1 MKSVRKPLG
10 VRWTIGSVSQ
20 QGFDALRLSVWGVR
34 RVFGDEADYVICVNS
49 IPVDDAQQKT
59 GGIPNDIAWIGV
71 TAADA
76 PALVLDHVDDA
87 MAEGVAW
94 KFAPLRLF
102 PDRHELA
109 LDNDCILWALPE
121 SLRDWL
127 AAEDL
132 CIIAEDVNACFGQY
146 AEICGSEPRNSG
158 IRGLPPGFDLAAA
171 LEATFDKL
179 PIKLRSELDEQGLQ
193 VAAVS
198 LEAEPLT
205 VATDDVSICSPFHM
219 PYLGRCGAHFV
230 GLNAGNLPWSYDG
243 RGASEW
249 TRENW
254 ARFKPQVSRLVNPKC
269 EPEPSLEWQRHL
281 DGTAALSLES
291 KEVL

>member
-20 QGFDALRLSVWGVR
+20 QGFDALRLSVWGAR

-179 PIKLRSELDEQGLQ
+179 PIKLRSELD
-193 VAAVS
+193 
-198 LEAEPLT
+198 
-205 VATDDVSICSPFHM
+205 
-219 PYLGRCGAHFV
+219 
-230 GLNAGNLPWSYDG
+230 
-243 RGASEW
+243 
-249 TRENW
+249 
-254 ARFKPQVSRLVNPKC
+254 
-269 EPEPSLEWQRHL
+269 
-281 DGTAALSLES
+281 
-291 KEVL
+291 